1 MKTEAR
7 IKRLITHL
15 HNALM
20 QWYKEHPEGATPE
33 DCTLGC
39 YGSLTLGVD
48 TKEHTAVA
56 RLTIEKGDGHY
67 DDIKSPI
74 HGKKVSL

>member
-15 HNALM
+15 HKALM
-20 QWYKEHPEGATPE
+20 QWYKEHPEGATS
-33 DCTLGC
+33 DDTKLNY
-39 YGSLTLGVD
+39 YGSLTLGVIAE
-48 TKEHTAVA
+48 EHTAVA
-56 RLTIEKGDGHY
+56 RLTVERGDGHY

>member
-7 IKRLITHL
+7 IKRLITYL
-15 HNALM
+15 HKALM
-20 QWYKEHPEGATPE
+20 QRYKEHPEGIT
-33 DCTLGC
+33 DGNSLTY
-39 YGSLTLGVD
+39 YGSLTLGIIAED
-48 TKEHTAVA
+48 HTAVA
-56 RLTIEKGDGHY
+56 RLTVEKGDGHY

>member
-15 HNALM
+15 HKALM
-20 QWYKEHPEGATPE
+20 QWYKEHPEGAISE
-33 DCTLGC
+33 HTLTY
-39 YGSLTLGVD
+39 YGSLTLGVLAD
-48 TKEHTAVA
+48 DHTAVA
-56 RLTIEKGDGHY
+56 RLTVEKGDGHY

-74 HGKKVSL
+74 HGKEVSL